1 MSWAPPSLTH
11 NPKKNLKIN
20 GEAARRWG
28 IGRLWSVG
36 AWGAM
41 RGMAEDWGGFRKRKG
56 WWLRAARPA
65 QNSTPLAVAA
75 AGGRPRGDG
84 VPRARVRAEPSK
96 RTAERRGDGRLG
108 WAGRGEER
116 RARALGAVWWRV
128 CLLGRD
134 EARGKRSGLGGWGGG
149 TAACACRRPDSLFR
163 PRRCGDLVC
172 AAGARPV
179 VVCCWVAGRPLSS
192 AFQSSRFA
200 LFTFSQRSAVCAG
213 TNWPAFR
220 CLLEFL

>member
-1 MSWAPPSLTH
+1 MARPRGGQADRPKSLFMPEGTVSWAPPSLTH

-116 RARALGAVWWRV
+116 RTRALGAVWWRV

-134 EARGKRSGLGGWGGG
+134 EARGKRSGLGEWGGG
-149 TAACACRRPDSLFR
+149 TAACACRRPGFAVPTTALWRSCVRRGREAGGGVLLGRRPTSL
-163 PRRCGDLVC
+163 
-172 AAGARPV
+172 
-179 VVCCWVAGRPLSS
+179 
-192 AFQSSRFA
+192 
-200 LFTFSQRSAVCAG
+200 
-213 TNWPAFR
+213 
-220 CLLEFL
+220 